1 MKLGETGEAFFV
13 EEVEE
18 GDNISPLLG
27 TSPLPTS
34 VLHSTFSGT
43 TEGLED
49 QKNDSADSSVPSS
62 GVPKTVVSDVS
73 PSSEVN
79 EGDETQIHQ
88 RTGIQDDK
96 TKDEGLELGVI
107 KKVKKSCEKKDVR
120 SSFAQT
126 DESFKLSEVP
136 KKGVKEAAAP
146 KNQQKVRNDVTGPR
160 RSSLLTEA
168 HGSKTDGEETAKG
181 LCFSYIKHFKIYCLQ
196 SI

>member
-34 VLHSTFSGT
+34 VLHSTFSGN
-43 TEGLED
+43 TEGLEYP
-49 QKNDSADSSVPSS
+49 KNDSPENSLPSSSVP
-62 GVPKTVVSDVS
+62 KTLVT
-73 PSSEVN
+73 PSSEGV
-79 EGDETQIHQ
+79 EGEETQTRQ
-88 RTGIQDDK
+88 RTEPQDDK
-96 TKDEGLELGVI
+96 TKEEDLELGVI

-126 DESFKLSEVP
+126 DESFKLSAVP
-136 KKGVKEAAAP
+136 KKGGKEAATS
-146 KNQQKVRNDVTGPR
+146 KNLQKLARNDDR
-160 RSSLLTEA
+160 RSSLLAEA

-181 LCFSYIKHFKIYCLQ
+181 LCFSHTKFL
-196 SI
+196 

>member
-34 VLHSTFSGT
+34 VLHSTFSGN
-43 TEGLED
+43 TEGLEYPR
-49 QKNDSADSSVPSS
+49 NDSPENSLPSSSVP
-62 GVPKTVVSDVS
+62 KTLVTDVS
-73 PSSEVN
+73 PSSEGV
-79 EGDETQIHQ
+79 EGEETQTRQ
-88 RTGIQDDK
+88 RTEPQDDK
-96 TKDEGLELGVI
+96 TKEEDLELGVI

-126 DESFKLSEVP
+126 DESFKLSAVP
-136 KKGVKEAAAP
+136 KKGGKEAATS
-146 KNQQKVRNDVTGPR
+146 KNLQKLARNDDR
-160 RSSLLTEA
+160 RSSLLAEA

-181 LCFSYIKHFKIYCLQ
+181 LCFSHTKFL
-196 SI
+196 